1 MTTQERDE
9 LLVRVEKALIG
20 DPEMGHKGIVN
31 RLAEVEEYI
40 EKDKDL
46 KKKVTGGVIV
56 LSFVGSAAVSM
67 VVWIVNKLWY

>member
-1 MTTQERDE
+1 
-9 LLVRVEKALIG
+9 
-20 DPEMGHKGIVN
+20 MGHKGIVN

>member
-20 DPEMGHKGIVN
+20 DPEMGHKGIVH

-67 VVWIVNKLWY
+67 VVWVVNKLWY